1 MDQITTVEHV
11 IAAVQELSRERPVV
25 IAQDIALEFDI
36 DYVRAV
42 DLLGE
47 AVRQDQIE
55 VARVVL
61 EWSYDDDT
69 PIEYDV
75 YRPSDASNR

>member
-11 IAAVQELSRERPVV
+11 IAAVYELSRERPVV

>member
-75 YRPSDASNR
+75 YRPSDSSNR

>member
-1 MDQITTVEHV
+1 MEQITTVEHV

-42 DLLGE
+42 HLLGE

-75 YRPSDASNR
+75 YRPIDASNR